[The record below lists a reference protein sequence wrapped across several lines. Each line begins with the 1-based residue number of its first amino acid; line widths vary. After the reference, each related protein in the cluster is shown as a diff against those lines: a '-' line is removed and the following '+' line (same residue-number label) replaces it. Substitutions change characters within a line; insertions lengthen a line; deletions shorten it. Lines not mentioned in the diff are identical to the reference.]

1 MAVAIVMPRLGD
13 FMTEGVVTEWTK
25 TSGQQVSR
33 DEILA
38 RIESEKVT
46 YDLEAIGD
54 GIFHPVVKEGD
65 AAPVDG
71 VIAYLLAEGEAPPEE
86 KIETRRAQA
95 TAGPVPRRASRPRA
109 RSAPGGIIPST
120 PGARRLARRL
130 KVDLA
135 EVPATGPRGR
145 VTESDVRAYAER
157 GSPADAGPTSLP
169 QPSKTTPLAGM
180 RKVIAE
186 RMRSSLANTAQLS
199 YFLEVDV
206 TEAQRLREEFSRKPD
221 RVVTVAHLLIVACA
235 AALKREPALNSLLS
249 EGKILDFDRIDMG
262 VAVALEDGLVV
273 PVLRNVGEMDI
284 VEISNATYALAT
296 RAREGKL
303 TSDEM
308 MGGTFT
314 ISVLGTVD
322 GFTPILNPGQN
333 AILGA
338 GCSVEKPVVREGE
351 IVVREM
357 MTLSLTADHQV
368 VDGAVAARFLQ
379 SLQEALEQPEALFE

>member
-1 MAVAIVMPRLGD
+1 MAIAIVMPRLGD
-13 FMTEGVVTEWTK
+13 FMTEGVVAEWTK
-25 TSGQQVSR
+25 APGDQVGR
-33 DEILA
+33 DQIVA

-46 YDLEAIGD
+46 YDLEAIGE
-54 GIFHPVVKEGD
+54 GIFHPVVKEGE
-65 AAPVDG
+65 AAPVDD
-71 VIAYLLAEGEAPPEE
+71 VIAYLLAEGEAPPEQKVE
-86 KIETRRAQA
+86 AGGPKI
-95 TAGPVPRRASRPRA
+95 TAPRRLSRKKA
-109 RSAPGGIIPST
+109 RVAPGGMIPST

-130 KVDLA
+130 EVDLA

-145 VTESDVRAYAER
+145 VTESDVQAYAER
-157 GSPADAGPTSLP
+157 GSPTDRGAVAPSPLP
-169 QPSKTTPLAGM
+169 QPAKTTPLAGM

-186 RMRSSLANTAQLS
+186 RMRSSLTNTAQLS
-199 YFLEVDV
+199 YFLEVDI
-206 TEAQRLREEFSRKPD
+206 TEAQRLREEVCSKLD
-221 RVVTVAHLLIVACA
+221 EVITVAHLLIASCTA
-235 AALKREPALNSLLS
+235 TLKREPALNSLLS

-262 VAVALEDGLVV
+262 IAVALEDGLVV
-273 PVLRNVGEMDI
+273 PVLRNVGEMNI

-296 RAREGKL
+296 QAREGKL
-303 TSDEM
+303 TADEM

-338 GCSVEKPVVREGE
+338 GRSVEKPVVRDRE

-368 VDGAVAARFLQ
+368 IDGAVAVRFLQ
-379 SLQEALEQPEALFE
+379 SLQGTLEQPEALFD